1 MKRPVWTEMV
11 WMAALGVGFVL
22 TGVLSMRQPKE
33 GSLNEI
39 GTASDTSVNQE
50 TDFSQGMNSGENSA
64 VTLSDTKTVLETEIS
79 KDAGHEYI
87 PQTRPPEVA
96 GNYTLPESAQLED
109 GSIGQLIIEKID
121 VSAPVY
127 ETDDEMEAM
136 RKGIAHYKISSAWDG
151 NVGLCA
157 HNGTASYCWFRD
169 LHQLKAGDEVV
180 YKTAL
185 GNRIY
190 LVSTVKEVSETDWSM
205 LGRTDDNRLTM
216 TTCIDGK
223 PDKRLCVQAI
233 EKGDDV

>member
-1 MKRPVWTEMV
+1 MRKRFWPEIAG
-11 WMAALGVGFVL
+11 MAALGVGLAL

-33 GSLNEI
+33 TNPNEFGGI
-39 GTASDTSVNQE
+39 SDISTNKNDGFTVE
-50 TDFSQGMNSGENSA
+50 MNSEENSA
-64 VTLSDTKTVLETEIS
+64 VTLSDTKTVLEAEIS
-79 KDAGHEYI
+79 KDAGHEYV
-87 PQTRPPEVA
+87 PQTKPPETA
-96 GNYTLPESAQLED
+96 GNYTLPKSAQLED

-169 LHQLKAGDEVV
+169 LHKLKIGDEVV

-185 GNRIY
+185 GSRIY
-190 LVSTVKEVSETDWSM
+190 RVSTVTEISETDWSM

-223 PDKRLCVQAI
+223 PDRRLCVQAT

>member
-1 MKRPVWTEMV
+1 MRKRFWPEIVG
-11 WMAALGVGFVL
+11 MAALGVGLAL
-22 TGVLSMRQPKE
+22 TGVLSIRQPKE
-33 GSLNEI
+33 ANPNEI
-39 GTASDTSVNQE
+39 GSISDVSTNKNDGFAVE
-50 TDFSQGMNSGENSA
+50 MNSEENSA
-64 VTLSDTKTVLETEIS
+64 ITLSDTKSVLEAEIS
-79 KDAGHEYI
+79 TVNGHEYV
-87 PQTRPPEVA
+87 PQTKPPEPD
-96 GNYTLPESAQLED
+96 GYTLPESAQLEN

-136 RKGIAHYKISSAWDG
+136 RKGVAHYKISSAWDG

-169 LHQLKAGDEVV
+169 LHKLRVGDEVV

-185 GNRIY
+185 GSRIY

-223 PDKRLCVQAI
+223 PDRRLCVQAT

>member
-11 WMAALGVGFVL
+11 WMAALGVGLVL
-22 TGVLSMRQPKE
+22 TGVLSMRQPRE

-39 GTASDTSVNQE
+39 STISGISVNQE
-50 TDFSQGMNSGENSA
+50 KDFSGELNREEKA
-64 VTLSDTKTVLETEIS
+64 EIIPAGAETVLEAEIS
-79 KDAGHEYI
+79 EDAGHEYV
-87 PQTRPPEVA
+87 PQTKPPEAA
-96 GNYTLPESAQLED
+96 GNYTLPESAQLEN

-121 VSAPVY
+121 ISAPVY

-136 RKGIAHYKISSAWDG
+136 KKGVAHYKISSAWDG

-169 LHQLKAGDEVV
+169 LHKLEIGDEVV

-185 GNRIY
+185 GSRIY
-190 LVSTVKEVSETDWSM
+190 LVSTVKEISETDWSM

-223 PDKRLCVQAI
+223 PDKRLCVQAT
-233 EKGDDV
+233 EKEDAY

>member
-1 MKRPVWTEMV
+1 MKRPVWTGML
-11 WMAALGVGFVL
+11 WMAALGIGLVL
-22 TGVLSMRQPKE
+22 TGILSMRQPKE

-39 GTASDTSVNQE
+39 STVSNALTNQKE
-50 TDFSQGMNSGENSA
+50 NFSHGMNSGESSA
-64 VTLSDTKTVLETEIS
+64 VTLSDTKTVLEAEIS
-79 KDAGHEYI
+79 KDAGHEYV
-87 PQTRPPEVA
+87 PQTKPPETA
-96 GNYTLPESAQLED
+96 GNYTLPKSAQLED

-136 RKGIAHYKISSAWDG
+136 KKGVAHYKISSAWDG

-157 HNGTASYCWFRD
+157 HNGTASYCWFHD
-169 LHQLKAGDEVV
+169 LHKLKVGDEVV

-185 GNRIY
+185 GSRIY
-190 LVSTVKEVSETDWSM
+190 LVSTVKEISETDWSM

-223 PDKRLCVQAI
+223 PDKRLCVQAT
-233 EKGDDV
+233 EKEDAY